1 MFFEKLMPNGEFVPA
16 VKKFR
21 PLLVYINRNMDETP
35 DLKAMK
41 YCISA
46 LEVFLDEHMMTE
58 KIAIF
63 LKVFLTQKYSKIH
76 LFVDHVRSGHSR

>member
-1 MFFEKLMPNGEFVPA
+1 VFFEKLMPNGEFVPA
-16 VKKFR
+16 IKKFR
-21 PLLVYINRNMDETP
+21 PLFVYINRNMDETS

-46 LEVFLDEHMMTE
+46 LEVFLFEHKITE

-63 LKVFLTQKYSKIH
+63 LKVEFHQEIRGNL
-76 LFVDHVRSGHSR
+76 LLL

>member
-1 MFFEKLMPNGEFVPA
+1 MPNGEFVPA
-16 VKKFR
+16 MKKYR
-21 PLLVYINRNMDETP
+21 PLFVFINRNMDETP

-46 LEVFLDEHMMTE
+46 LEVFVNEHNLAE

-63 LKVFLTQKYSKIH
+63 LKVNENDLI
-76 LFVDHVRSGHSR
+76 GSR